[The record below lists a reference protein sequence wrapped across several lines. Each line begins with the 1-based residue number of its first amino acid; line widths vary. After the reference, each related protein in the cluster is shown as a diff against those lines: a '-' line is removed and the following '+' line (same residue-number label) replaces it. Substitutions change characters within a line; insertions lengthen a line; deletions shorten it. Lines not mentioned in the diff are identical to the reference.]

1 MGSQQHTKAAL
12 ENLMKWQLST
22 QLGRIVAINTL
33 PGAVKALPSTPSG
46 FEGLQVQREMM
57 LLLS

>member
-1 MGSQQHTKAAL
+1 
-12 ENLMKWQLST
+12 MKWQLST